1 VEVSSLDMRA
11 KRPRSQAGKDRRKSE
26 WMIDV
31 LRAEQVGEWMLI
43 GCVQPQVAV
52 NSAMRGPSSVND
64 C

>member
-1 VEVSSLDMRA
+1 MEVSSLDMRA

-43 GCVQPQVAV
+43 GCATSGRSQLS
-52 NSAMRGPSSVND
+52 NEGPLAR
-64 C
+64 